1 MNRELRRAEKRLA
14 KAKPN
19 RSRAIYVT
27 NFQLEFESFDTIER
41 LFVQLRHGAIEYVG
55 GKPIIMGLHG
65 EHYEMLPAMEGWL
78 KYWQELAAE
87 HDLEYDDGPLLRL
100 CKSLEYGKP
109 LLPAEIEAAYA
120 VVGVQR
126 RYYRT
131 LPKSVTTAMSRQVVA
146 DIQRT
151 DEIRNLMRAT

>member
-1 MNRELRRAEKRLA
+1 MMNREQRRMEKRLA

-65 EHYEMLPAMEGWL
+65 EHY
-78 KYWQELAAE
+78 
-87 HDLEYDDGPLLRL
+87 GPLLRL

-120 VVGVQR
+120 VVVVQR